1 MNRIEMKDR
10 PLKALFIHGLRVAI
24 LIAIAVGMK
33 FLATQREATYNTRDL
48 WASVQPEMIESW
60 IPSADR
66 IEAPRDSSN
75 LAEVKDLTGRVVG
88 FLAMTQPQAEN
99 VIGYRGPSNALLVL
113 DPTAKSLIGVKLLES
128 RDTPEHVAHVLA
140 KDEFFKQF
148 QGWSWSE
155 ASNNSLGNSLSNNAT
170 EVDAVSGAT
179 LTSLAIAE
187 GILVRLGG
195 QRPHLRFPEPVELD
209 EIQAW
214 IPSATRLMEGTT
226 EQTRDES
233 AVNGRMWVI
242 DAQGN
247 KLGWLLRSGTLVES
261 LEGYQGPTEVLMWFD
276 LEDRLQRAKLRRSYD
291 NEPYVNYVQDES
303 SFWKRFRGLTI
314 QQLSTFDRQIE
325 GVDGVSGATMTSHA
339 VVDTMA
345 LAAKE
350 YLELSKAKS
359 VPAVD
364 FGAASLMKIR
374 WSWHDVGT
382 GIVLLFAIVISSTRL
397 RGRAWIATLWSIVLI
412 GYFGLCTGNLVS
424 QALLVGWASA
434 GVPWRLAPGLVAVVF
449 VALFWPSFTK
459 QNIYCHHLCPHGAA
473 QRLVKGRFK
482 VWKVP
487 AGLSQWLRWIPG
499 LLLIIVI
506 VATLANQKLNVAS
519 LEPFD
524 AYVWN
529 IAGLASV
536 SIAVVSLVVSAK
548 VPMAYCKFGCP
559 TGRLLEYSRRN
570 RQSHRWAWQDTVG
583 CLIAAVV
590 WGVFFSNL

>member
-1 MNRIEMKDR
+1 MQDH
-10 PLKALFIHGLRVAI
+10 PFKALIVHGLRITI
-24 LIAIAVGMK
+24 LLVIAVGMK
-33 FLATQREATYNTRDL
+33 LLATQRDALHSNRDL
-48 WASVQPEMIESW
+48 WASVHPEMVESW

-66 IEAPRDSSN
+66 IEAPQDSSS
-75 LAEVKDLTGRVVG
+75 LAEVRDQMDRVVG

-99 VIGYRGPSNALLVL
+99 VIGYRGPSNALLVF
-113 DPTAKSLIGVKLLES
+113 DAAAKSLIGVKLLDS

-140 KDEFFKQF
+140 KDEFFEQF

-155 ASNNSLGNSLSNNAT
+155 SRAD
-170 EVDAVSGAT
+170 VDAVSGAT

-195 QRPHLRFPEPVELD
+195 RRPHLRFPDAVELE
-209 EIQAW
+209 EIQTW
-214 IPSATRLMEGTT
+214 LPNATKLAEEQN
-226 EQTRDES
+226 EQTRNES
-233 AVNGRMWVI
+233 VLNGRMWVI

-247 KLGWLLRSGTLVES
+247 KIGWLLRSGTLVES
-261 LEGYQGPTEVLMWFD
+261 LEGFQGPTEVLMWFD

-291 NEPYVNYVQDES
+291 NEPYVKYVQDET
-303 SFWKRFRGLTI
+303 SFWKRFKGLSI
-314 QQLSTFDRQIE
+314 QQLATFDRQVE

-350 YLELSKAKS
+350 YLELSKSKS
-359 VPAVD
+359 VPSVVSGLSS
-364 FGAASLMKIR
+364 FVKIR
-374 WSWHDVGT
+374 WTWHDAGT
-382 GIVLLFAIVISSTRL
+382 GVVLLIAILISSTRL

-449 VALFWPSFTK
+449 VALFWPSLTK

-473 QRLVKGRFK
+473 QRLIKGRLK

-487 AGLSQWLRWIPG
+487 AGFARWLPG
-499 LLLIIVI
+499 VLLIII
-506 VATLANQKLNVAS
+506 VAATLDNLKLNVAS

-524 AYVWN
+524 AYVWS

-548 VPMAYCKFGCP
+548 VPMAYCKYGCP

-570 RQSHRWAWQDTVG
+570 RKSDRWVWQDTVG
-583 CLIAAVV
+583 CLIAVVV
-590 WGVFFSNL
+590 WGLYFGNL

>member
-1 MNRIEMKDR
+1 MQDR
-10 PLKALFIHGLRVAI
+10 PLKALIVHGLRIAI
-24 LIAIAVGMK
+24 LLVIAVGMK
-33 FLATQREATYNTRDL
+33 SLATQRDALHSARDRWL
-48 WASVQPEMIESW
+48 SVQPEMIKRW

-66 IEAPRDSSN
+66 IESPRDSAS
-75 LAEVKDLTGRVVG
+75 LAEVKDQMGRVVG

-99 VIGYRGPSNALLVL
+99 VIGYRGPSNALLVF
-113 DPTAKSLIGVKLLES
+113 DPAAKSLIGVKLLES

-140 KDEFFKQF
+140 KDAFFEQF
-148 QGWSWSE
+148 QGWSWSD
-155 ASNNSLGNSLSNNAT
+155 APTAT
-170 EVDAVSGAT
+170 DVDAVSGAT

-195 QRPHLRFPEPVELD
+195 RRPHLRFPEPVKLE

-214 IPSATRLMEGTT
+214 LPRATELKEEQD
-226 EQTRDES
+226 EQTRD
-233 AVNGRMWVI
+233 AGNGRMWVI

-247 KLGWLLRSGTLVES
+247 KIGWLLRSGTLVES

-276 LEDRLQRAKLRRSYD
+276 LEDRLQRAKMRRSYD
-291 NEPYVNYVQDES
+291 NEPYINYVQDES
-303 SFWKRFRGLTI
+303 SFWKRFRGLSI
-314 QQLSTFDRQIE
+314 QQLAAFDRQIE

-359 VPAVD
+359 VPAAD
-364 FGAASLMKIR
+364 SGLASLLKIR
-374 WSWHDVGT
+374 WTWNDVGT
-382 GIVLLFAIVISSTRL
+382 GVVLLFAILISSTRL
-397 RGRAWIATLWSIVLI
+397 RGRAWIATLWAILLI

-449 VALFWPSFTK
+449 VAMFWPSLTK
-459 QNIYCHHLCPHGAA
+459 QNVYCHQLCPHGAA
-473 QRLVKGRFK
+473 QRLVKGRLK

-487 AGLSQWLRWIPG
+487 ASLTRWLRWIPG
-499 LLLIIVI
+499 GLLIII
-506 VATLANQKLNVAS
+506 VAATVADLKLNVAS

-524 AYVWN
+524 AYVWS

-570 RQSHRWAWQDTVG
+570 RQSDRWAWQDTVG
-583 CLIAAVV
+583 CLIAVVV
-590 WGVFFSNL
+590 WGLFFSKL

>member
-10 PLKALFIHGLRVAI
+10 PIIALIVHGLRIAI
-24 LIAIAVGMK
+24 LMVIAVGMK
-33 FLATQREATYNTRDL
+33 FLATQRESLRNTRDV
-48 WASVQPEMIESW
+48 WSSVQPEMIKRW
-60 IPSADR
+60 ISSAER
-66 IEAPRDSSN
+66 IEAPRDSSS
-75 LAEVKDLTGRVVG
+75 LAEVKDQMGRVVG

-99 VIGYRGPSNALLVL
+99 VIGYRGPSNALLVF
-113 DPTAKSLIGVKLLES
+113 DPTAKSLIGAKLLES

-140 KDEFFKQF
+140 KDEFFEQF
-148 QGWSWSE
+148 QGWSWSGATE
-155 ASNNSLGNSLSNNAT
+155 VSLGNSAT
-170 EVDAVSGAT
+170 DVDAVSGAT

-195 QRPHLRFPEPVELD
+195 RRPHLRFPEPVELE

-214 IPSATRLMEGTT
+214 IPSATKLAEDTT

-233 AVNGRMWVI
+233 AGSGRMWVI

-247 KLGWLLRSGTLVES
+247 KLGWLLRTGTLVES

-291 NEPYVNYVQDES
+291 NEPYVNYVQDEI
-303 SFWKRFRGLTI
+303 SFWKRFKGLSI
-314 QQLSTFDRQIE
+314 QQLATFDRQIE

-345 LAAKE
+345 LAAEE
-350 YLELSKAKS
+350 YLELSKADS
-359 VPAVD
+359 VPSVD
-364 FGAASLMKIR
+364 SGAALLLKIR
-374 WSWHDVGT
+374 WTWHDVGT
-382 GIVLLFAIVISSTRL
+382 GIVLLFAILISSTRL

-412 GYFGLCTGNLVS
+412 GYFGFCTGNLVS

-449 VALFWPSFTK
+449 VALFWPSLTK
-459 QNIYCHHLCPHGAA
+459 QNVYCHHLCPHGAA
-473 QRLVKGRFK
+473 QRLVKGRLK

-487 AGLSQWLRWIPG
+487 ARLSRWLRWIPG
-499 LLLIIVI
+499 LLLIII
-506 VATLANQKLNVAS
+506 VAATLANQKLNVAS

-536 SIAVVSLVVSAK
+536 SIAVVSLIVSAK

-570 RQSHRWAWQDTVG
+570 RQSDRWAWQDSVG
-583 CLIAAVV
+583 CLIAVLV
-590 WGVFFSNL
+590 WGLYFSNL

>member
-1 MNRIEMKDR
+1 MQDR
-10 PLKALFIHGLRVAI
+10 PLKALIVHGLRISI
-24 LIAIAVGMK
+24 LLAIAVGMK
-33 FLATQREATYNTRDL
+33 FLANQRDALHSTRDRWL
-48 WASVQPEMIESW
+48 SVQPEMIKPW

-66 IEAPRDSSN
+66 IETPRDSSS
-75 LAEVKDLTGRVVG
+75 LAEVKDQMERVVG

-99 VIGYRGPSNALLVL
+99 VIGYRGPSNALLVF
-113 DPTAKSLIGVKLLES
+113 DSAAKSLIGVKLLES

-140 KDEFFKQF
+140 KDAFFDQF

-155 ASNNSLGNSLSNNAT
+155 DPNNSAT
-170 EVDAVSGAT
+170 DVDAVSGAT

-195 QRPHLRFPEPVELD
+195 RRPHLRFPEPVKLE

-214 IPSATRLMEGTT
+214 LPSATELKEDQD
-226 EQTRDES
+226 EQTRD
-233 AVNGRMWVI
+233 AGNGRMWVI

-247 KLGWLLRSGTLVES
+247 KIGWLLRTGTLVES

-276 LEDRLQRAKLRRSYD
+276 LEDRLQRAKMRRSYD
-291 NEPYVNYVQDES
+291 NEPYINYVQDES
-303 SFWKRFRGLTI
+303 SFWKRFKGLSM
-314 QQLSTFDRQIE
+314 QQLATFDRQIE

-350 YLELSKAKS
+350 YLELSKEKS
-359 VPAVD
+359 VPASD
-364 FGAASLMKIR
+364 SDLESLLNVR
-374 WSWHDVGT
+374 WTWHDVGT
-382 GIVLLFAIVISSTRL
+382 GIVLLFAILISSTRL

-449 VALFWPSFTK
+449 VTMFWPSLTK

-473 QRLVKGRFK
+473 QRLVKGRLK

-487 AGLSQWLRWIPG
+487 ANLARWLRWIPG
-499 LLLIIVI
+499 LLLIVI
-506 VATLANQKLNVAS
+506 VAATVADLKVNVAS

-524 AYVWN
+524 AYVWS
-529 IAGLASV
+529 IAGLASL
-536 SIAVVSLVVSAK
+536 SIAGVSLIVSTK

-570 RQSHRWAWQDTVG
+570 RQSDRWAWQDTVG
-583 CLIAAVV
+583 CLVVAVV
-590 WGVFFSNL
+590 WGMFFSNLLWR